1 MSEFKVTESS
11 GQVSVEVEKFTLD
24 FHKMPVGITSFMYEK
39 GGNEHDCVGD
49 MVYPMVLFAP
59 FFTALSVPGGVLWP
73 DGGTELEVEINLD
86 WFVQVKQNGYMRNPT
101 IQTSTDFPYKVTW
114 FIWPSGRIGCRMEI
128 KNLSGSTVLVNEE
141 AYRLNPPNDSDI
153 NPGRDTIPNLEW
165 FGFWSD
171 NTGDVSDDLS
181 HDAICVP
188 YVASLDTYGESG
200 KINRVYDTDVTW
212 LYTQTFNRW
221 FLLAL
226 SVEGSWGD
234 CSDVSE
240 FESRG
245 DSISADVKNP
255 DPLNGGPNAGD
266 VITGTL
272 IGSGFDEYSS
282 AITIGV

>member
-1 MSEFKVTESS
+1 MSGFKVTASS
-11 GQVSVEVEKFTLD
+11 GQVTVETEKFTLD
-24 FHKMPVGITSFMYEK
+24 FSKMPVGITSFMYKK

-73 DGGTELEVEINLD
+73 NGGTDLEVEINLD

-101 IQTSTDFPYKVTW
+101 IPTSTDFQYKVTW
-114 FIWPSGRIGCRMEI
+114 FIWPSGRIGCRMET
-128 KNLSGSTVLVNEE
+128 KNLSGAVVLVNEE

-153 NPGRDTIPNLEW
+153 NPGRDTVPNLEW

-171 NTGDVSDDLS
+171 NTGDESDDLS

-188 YVASLDTYGESG
+188 YVGSLDTYGVSG
-200 KINRVYDTDVTW
+200 KINRIYDTNVTW
-212 LYTQTFNRW
+212 LYTETLNRW

-226 SVEGSWGD
+226 SVDGSWGD
-234 CSDVSE
+234 CANTGE

-245 DSISADVKNP
+245 DSIGADVKNP